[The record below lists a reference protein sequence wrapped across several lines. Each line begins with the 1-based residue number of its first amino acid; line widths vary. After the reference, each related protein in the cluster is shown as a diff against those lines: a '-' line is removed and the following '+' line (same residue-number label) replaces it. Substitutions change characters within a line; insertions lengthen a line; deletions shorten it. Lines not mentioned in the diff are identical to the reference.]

1 MQYVMSSRVDML
13 QVKDPQGVIYSHY
26 HQPPAGDGQAR
37 VRGPVID
44 YIGSQY
50 LQRWLDMGLVAELGA
65 EPEPQRRALPEPAAV
80 PVSARYRLTEKA
92 AALYVTDPAGRQS
105 LHFHD
110 PVVAESTEGARG
122 PEIDWL
128 SAAEAQLFLMLGFVE
143 KVGDG
148 PAPAAAAEP
157 VEPVTAA
164 NGGNVDECLSDLDR
178 LNVPP
183 DSGAPTCRAAL
194 RGAGLSY
201 GNDLIAVAVRLRRS
215 RAELAEAAAT

>member
-1 MQYVMSSRVDML
+1 MSSRIDML
-13 QVKDPQGVIYSHY
+13 QVKDARGILYSHY
-26 HQPPAGDGQAR
+26 HQPPVGDGQAR

-44 YIGSQY
+44 YIGPKY
-50 LQRWLDMGLVAELGA
+50 LQRWLDMGLVAEVGA
-65 EPEPQRRALPEPAAV
+65 EPEPQRQALPEPAPV
-80 PVSARYRLTEKA
+80 PPSARYRLTQKT
-92 AALYVTDPAGRQS
+92 AALYVTDPAGRQY
-105 LHFHD
+105 LHFRD
-110 PVVAESTEGARG
+110 PAVAESTEGARG
-122 PEIDWL
+122 PEVDWL
-128 SAAEAQLFLMLGFVE
+128 SAAEAQMFLMMGFVE
-143 KVGDG
+143 KVGAA
-148 PAPAAAAEP
+148 PAPIPAAEP
-157 VEPVTAA
+157 VELATAP

>member
-1 MQYVMSSRVDML
+1 MPTYKMSDRTDML
-13 QVKDPQGVIYSHY
+13 QVKDREGIIWCHY
-26 HQPPAGDGQAR
+26 HQPPVGDGQAR

-44 YIGSQY
+44 YIGPKY
-50 LQRWLDMGLVAELGA
+50 LQRWLDLGLVEELGA
-65 EPEPQRRALPEPAAV
+65 ERQPQCRPLPQQPPA
-80 PVSARYRLTEKA
+80 PPSARYRMTGKA
-92 AALYVTDPAGRQS
+92 AAIYVADAAGRQY

-143 KVGDG
+143 KVGAPT
-148 PAPAAAAEP
+148 PAPAAEP
-157 VEPVTAA
+157 VEMGTAA
-164 NGGNVDECLSDLDR
+164 VGGNVDECLADLDR

-201 GNDLIAVAVRLRRS
+201 SNDLIAVVVRLRRS
-215 RAELAEAAAT
+215 RAELAEATAT